1 MSIGNAV
8 AWLIAL
14 YTERGVPLLLW
25 DVPFATIGAALCAI
39 SVAWIEPKLVV
50 VGLVTAGPVCA
61 ALMIIAGNA
70 IRRALWLGRPP
81 LARAKQNRPR
91 RTEIIDPRAA
101 SAGA

>member
-1 MSIGNAV
+1 MDILTIALCMSIGNAV

-61 ALMIIAGNA
+61 AVMIIAA
-70 IRRALWLGRPP
+70 TRSDALCSQAAHHPP
-81 LARAKQNRPR
+81 PR
-91 RTEIIDPRAA
+91 R
-101 SAGA
+101 